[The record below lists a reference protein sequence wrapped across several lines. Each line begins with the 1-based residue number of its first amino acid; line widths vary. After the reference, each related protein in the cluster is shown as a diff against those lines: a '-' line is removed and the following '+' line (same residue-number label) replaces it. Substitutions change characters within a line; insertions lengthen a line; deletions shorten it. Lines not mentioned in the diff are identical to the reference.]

1 MDNVDDLGF
10 LNKWGTP
17 IAVWFIRGNPIYKWM
32 IWGYPNLRNP
42 QIFHHSSRWY
52 IEKLGNSSWD
62 YFMGLLI

>member
-1 MDNVDDLGF
+1 MNYLMDNVDDLGF

-42 QIFHHSSRWY
+42 PY
-52 IEKLGNSSWD
+52 ISPQFQVVYRKTWE
-62 YFMGLLI
+62 